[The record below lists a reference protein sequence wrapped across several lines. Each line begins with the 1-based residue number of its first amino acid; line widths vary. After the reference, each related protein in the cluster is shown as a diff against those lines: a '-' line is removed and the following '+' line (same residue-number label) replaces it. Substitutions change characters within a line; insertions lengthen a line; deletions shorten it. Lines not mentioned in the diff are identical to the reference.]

1 MMKRLLSLILFFG
14 SIPVLIHAQSLS
26 VGTKQANLGET
37 ICLDLNTEDISNM
50 LTAQFTIDYFSEH
63 IEYVGVENFSL
74 SEDPP
79 VNSFSNH
86 IPGYVT
92 FSWIA
97 DDLVNGYD
105 LEDEEVIFQV
115 CFKVLTDDITVPIY
129 LTASPTSVEIT
140 DKDLNILDVSL
151 GLGLIVVG
159 NGNMVEDPIVDIP
172 DPLFKSDILLKGFD
186 LNNDGELQE
195 SEAKDIFSLH
205 SNDLAIETAEGIQY
219 FTNLSNLKL
228 INNQLTILD
237 VSNNLNLKS
246 LECQGNSIDTITLAP
261 DLEFLNCSQ
270 NNIKSIALG
279 VSPKLTVVV
288 CRMNQIDY
296 LEVSNLWQ
304 LEVLDCSVNKL
315 DGLILGNNAQ
325 LELLVC
331 SENNITE
338 LDLTSNP
345 DLEYLDCSSNQ
356 LLELDIEDHLFF
368 EVVYCQDNSIEELN
382 LFSATGLEKLDCS
395 RNNIDDLVFN
405 QFPELTQL
413 RCGNNLLSD
422 LDFSSM
428 TKLSI
433 LECPLN
439 QFESLDLASNPLL
452 SVLDCSTNALFDLDL
467 SANIKVSFLNCA
479 DNFLNNIDVLMLD
492 DLIEFDCSENTLAS
506 IDLVGLNELS
516 VLNCSSNL
524 LTDLDLSTNTGLTAL
539 DCSVN
544 EIKELNIKNGQ
555 EHEVLDFSQNISMTA
570 VCVDFAEQEQVLALV
585 DSYGYLDCQVFLD
598 CDMVATTE
606 VLDASI
612 RITPSIVQD
621 ALFIEYNLLIDRFY
635 ILDSSGRI
643 VMECKDIRDDA
654 SMELDMSTFSAGI
667 YFVNVFSS
675 NGLYSE
681 KIIKL

>member
-1 MMKRLLSLILFFG
+1 MKRLLSLVLFFG
-14 SIPVLIHAQSLS
+14 SIPVLINAQSLS
-26 VGTKQANLGET
+26 IGTKQANLGET

-63 IEYVGVENFSL
+63 VEYVGFENFSL

-105 LEDEEVIFQV
+105 LEEEEVIFQV
-115 CFKVLTDDITVPIY
+115 CFKVLTDDVTVPIY

-140 DKDLNILDVSL
+140 DKDLNVLDVSL

-159 NGNMVEDPIVDIP
+159 NGNMVEDPIVNIP

-219 FTNLSNLKL
+219 FKNLSNLKL
-228 INNQLTILD
+228 INNQLTVLD
-237 VSNNLNLKS
+237 VSSNLNLKS

-261 DLEFLNCSQ
+261 ELEFLNCSQ

-279 VSPKLTVVV
+279 MSPKLAVVV

-304 LEVLDCSVNKL
+304 LEVLDCGMNQL
-315 DGLILGNNAQ
+315 DGLILGNNSQ

-331 SENNITE
+331 SDNNITE

-345 DLEYLDCSSNQ
+345 DLEYLDCSSNE
-356 LLELDIEDHLFF
+356 LLELDIQDHLFL
-368 EVVYCQDNSIEELN
+368 EVVYCQDNSIEGLN
-382 LFSATGLEKLDCS
+382 LLSAIGLEKLDCS
-395 RNNIDDLVFN
+395 RNNISNLDFN
-405 QFPELTQL
+405 QLPELTQL

-422 LDFSSM
+422 LDFSTM

-433 LECPLN
+433 LECPDN
-439 QFESLDLASNPLL
+439 EFGSLDLASNPLL
-452 SVLDCSTNALFDLDL
+452 SVLDCSKNSLFDLDL
-467 SANIKVSFLNCA
+467 SANTKVSFLNCG

-492 DLIEFDCSENTLAS
+492 DLVDFDCSKNLLTS

-516 VLNCSSNL
+516 VLNCSHNL
-524 LTDLDLSTNTGLTAL
+524 LTDLDLSTNTGLTEL
-539 DCSVN
+539 DCSAN
-544 EIKELNIKNGQ
+544 EIEELNIKNGQ

-570 VCVDFAEQEQVLALV
+570 VCVDFAEQEQVLTLV

-598 CDMVATTE
+598 CDMVATKE
-606 VLDASI
+606 VLNASI

-621 ALFIEYNLLIDRFY
+621 VIFIEHNLLVDRIH

-643 VMECKDIRDDA
+643 VMEYKGSYNND
-654 SMELDMSTFSAGI
+654 SVELDMTAFNAGI

-675 NGLYSE
+675 NGLFSE
-681 KIIKL
+681 KLIKL